1 MFSSNPA
8 KLFHLVLFFSICF
21 SASCS
26 RFWGGG
32 NEDSDA
38 ADRKPFIAREIQS
51 GIPFSTREP
60 EVFQGEI
67 VVTSFINGEK
77 SERKTFVARSG
88 GRRILIFAAGEKA
101 EVSFLQL
108 DEAGSFSISREK
120 KIYTENVANMASPAV
135 PGGETFDDFLTAARL
150 SAKASAA
157 FESLGAAENGLTG
170 FRVRLD
176 DSDASEVLIYVD
188 ENLKIPVRQEFH
200 SRAAPGEPQQKTL
213 LYAVELRNFQLQADE
228 NLFAPPPKDF
238 RKVSREEFDK
248 IVRSSEQ

>member
-8 KLFHLVLFFSICF
+8 KLFHLVLFFSICL

-26 RFWGGG
+26 RFWSGGG
-32 NEDSDA
+32 NENSNA
-38 ADRKPFIAREIQS
+38 NPAPFSARQLQS
-51 GIPFSTREP
+51 EIPFSTREP

-67 VVTSFINGEK
+67 IVTSFINGEK

-88 GRRILIFAAGEKA
+88 GRRLLVFAAGEKA
-101 EVSFLQL
+101 EVSFLQP

-120 KIYTENVANMASPAV
+120 KIYTENVAGMALPASS
-135 PGGETFDDFLTAARL
+135 GGEAFDDFLTAARL

-157 FESLGAAENGLTG
+157 FENLGAAENGLTK

-188 ENLKIPVRQEFH
+188 ENLKIPVRQEFY
-200 SRAAPGEPQQKTL
+200 SRGAAGEQQKTL

-238 RKVSREEFDK
+238 RKVSREEFDR
-248 IVRSSEQ
+248 VSRE

>member
-1 MFSSNPA
+1 MFY
-8 KLFHLVLFFSICF
+8 LVLFFSICF

-26 RFWGGG
+26 RFWSGG

-38 ADRKPFIAREIQS
+38 ADRKPFTAREIQS
-51 GIPFSTREP
+51 EIPFSTREP
-60 EVFQGEI
+60 EIFQGEI

-88 GRRILIFAAGEKA
+88 ARRILIFAAGEKA

-108 DEAGSFSISREK
+108 DEAGSFSISQQK
-120 KIYTENVANMASPAV
+120 KIYTENVANMAAQAS
-135 PGGETFDDFLTAARL
+135 GSETFDDFLTAARL

-157 FESLGAAENGLTG
+157 FESLGAAENGLTR

-188 ENLKIPVRQEFH
+188 ENLKIPVRQEFY
-200 SRAAPGEPQQKTL
+200 SRAAAGEQQKTL

-228 NLFAPPPKDF
+228 NLFAPPKDF
-238 RKVSREEFDK
+238 RKVPREEFDK
-248 IVRSSEQ
+248 IRRSEQ